1 MIQSGIP
8 GLDEILG
15 GNLRR
20 KSCILVHGGPGSG
33 KTTLA
38 VQFLYRGAAENKEPG
53 IYVSLCE
60 NPEEIRKNMLS
71 FGWDIAKLEKEKKLL
86 MVDARPVTF
95 TDDGYIVPDDELFKG
110 EAIPF
115 SHVSKKILDA
125 VKKIGAKRLV
135 IDSVTVLTTQYDNP
149 AYVRQGLLGLIQVLS
164 SLDCTTLMLSESMRG
179 PYDEPTL
186 EWVLVP
192 GVIVLYYTRKGSS
205 MVRAI
210 QVRKLRGLKHS
221 QDIFHMEIGS
231 NGIVVHPEE
240 RAEL

>member
-1 MIQSGIP
+1 MVQSGIP

-20 KSCILVHGGPGSG
+20 KSCILLHGGPGSG

-38 VQFLYRGAAENKEPG
+38 MQFLYKGAENNEPG
-53 IYVSLCE
+53 IFISLCE
-60 NPEEIRKNMLS
+60 NPEEIRKNMLAY
-71 FGWDIAKLEKEKKLL
+71 GWDIAKLEKEKKLL
-86 MVDARPVTF
+86 MVDARPVTY
-95 TDDGYIVPDDELFKG
+95 TEEGYIVPDDELFKG
-110 EAIPF
+110 EAVPF
-115 SHVSKKILDA
+115 SHVSKRVLD
-125 VKKIGAKRLV
+125 VVRKTGAKRLV

-164 SLDCTTLMLSESMRG
+164 SLDCTTLLLSESTKG

-186 EWVLVP
+186 EWILVP
-192 GVIVLYYTRKGSS
+192 GVIVLYYMRKGSS

-221 QDIFHMEIGS
+221 PDVFHMEIGS
-231 NGIVVHPEE
+231 QGIIIHPEE
-240 RAEL
+240 RAEF